1 MKNLVLDALHRGKVL
16 TASVQSSNDRL
27 LAWIGIYRIDLGL
40 SDANDP
46 YSEELRKRARSYIK
60 RNNLTP
66 PSGVGSIYRIR
77 FFEMDKA
84 RANQDIYFCED
95 DLINK
100 KNFNVYSEEDLI
112 QLLNNFEIDISDLGE
127 PWKTNYPI

>member
-27 LAWIGIYRIDLGL
+27 LAWIGIYRIDIGL

-60 RNNLTP
+60 RNNLNP

-100 KNFNVYSEEDLI
+100 KILMFI
-112 QLLNNFEIDISDLGE
+112 QKRI
-127 PWKTNYPI
+127 

>member
-40 SDANDP
+40 RDANDP

-112 QLLNNFEIDISDLGE
+112 QLLNNFEVDINDLGE